1 MQTNLPTPATSPLA
15 LPIMLRDA
23 LRAFQATRPGH
34 TGLDH
39 FEAFLGAPAP
49 LLAFTPLTGEAWMRS
64 LESAEREASR
74 AELSAFRAFLRDHGW
89 LDAALPV
96 NVPD

>member
-1 MQTNLPTPATSPLA
+1 MQTNLPTPASFPSA

-34 TGLDH
+34 TGLDR

-49 LLAFTPLTGEAWMRS
+49 LLAFTPLTGEAWLRS
-64 LESAEREASR
+64 LDAAGREASR
-74 AELSAFRAFLRDHGW
+74 AELAAFRAFLRDHGW
-89 LDAALPV
+89 LDAARPV

>member
-1 MQTNLPTPATSPLA
+1 MQTNLPTPTSSSSA

-23 LRAFQATRPGH
+23 LNAFQATRPGH
-34 TGLDH
+34 TDLDR

-49 LLAFTPLTGEAWMRS
+49 LLAFTPLTGEAWLRS
-64 LESAEREASR
+64 LDAAGREASR
-74 AELSAFRAFLRDHGW
+74 AELAAFRAFLRDHGW
-89 LDAALPV
+89 LDAARPV